1 MLLVS
6 AHILLFPNQMWCDFK
21 GWGGSVLTDVWK
33 GRLACFFRR
42 EGRIKVG
49 GGPAGGGSCGW
60 HADVDIQ
67 GTHTRPYSLA
77 CARSVMSNSETPWIV
92 PHQAPPSM
100 GFSRQEYWSGV
111 LFPLQGIF
119 PGQGSNPCLLH
130 CRRILCHSATWE
142 VTGPPFTIIEKEKL
156 DLRRGGRV
164 RCTFGPMN
172 QVLQTPS

>member
-111 LFPLQGIF
+111 LFPSPGNLPRPGIKPLSPALQAD
-119 PGQGSNPCLLH
+119 PLSLSHLGSH
-130 CRRILCHSATWE
+130 WT
-142 VTGPPFTIIEKEKL
+142 
-156 DLRRGGRV
+156 
-164 RCTFGPMN
+164 TFYN
-172 QVLQTPS
+172 N